1 MHTDVTIKKEHMTTA
16 ISHNR
21 RRTVR
26 IATTALVLA
35 LAPVLVFPQTTQE
48 VLSNLATQIAQ
59 RRARVETLSEEVAQT
74 RESYNEQVRSLAA
87 QIADVEVQ
95 INRER
100 LQLQQL
106 DQDLERLRSEIAAAE
121 GSVTDVEPIVRSALA
136 SYRNYVN
143 RALPFQREDR
153 LEEIANLEQILDDGN
168 VEPRTVLTRLWN
180 TVQSEFRLTGE
191 SGLFRQ
197 TIEVDGESQLAEV
210 ARLGMVLM
218 YFRTFDDRY
227 GYVVPAGDGRWDYL
241 VATDREDARRISEL
255 FEALRR
261 NLREGFFDLP
271 NPYGEEL

>member
-1 MHTDVTIKKEHMTTA
+1 M
-16 ISHNR
+16 NR
-21 RRTVR
+21 AKRNNRGRTVR

>member
-1 MHTDVTIKKEHMTTA
+1 MNRAKRNIRGRTA
-16 ISHNR
+16 
-21 RRTVR
+21 R
-26 IATTALVLA
+26 IATVALVLA

-74 RESYNEQVRSLAA
+74 RESYNEQLRSLAA

-106 DQDLERLRSEIAAAE
+106 DQDLARLQAEIAAAE
-121 GSVTDVEPIVRSALA
+121 GSVTDVEPIVRNALA
-136 SYRNYVN
+136 AYRNYVN
-143 RALPFQREDR
+143 TALPFQREDR
-153 LEEIANLEQILDDGN
+153 LDEIANLEQVLDDGN

-180 TVQSEFRLTGE
+180 TVQSEFRMTGE

-197 TIEVDGESQLAEV
+197 TIEVGGESQLAEV

-227 GYVVPAGDGRWDYL
+227 GYVVPAGNGRWEYL
-241 VATDREDARRISEL
+241 LATDREEARQISEL

-261 NLREGFFDLP
+261 NLREGFFSLP